1 MARPWARSGCRLARA
16 PPRHARPVPGVGDG
30 VIGSPPAFGA
40 GKSRFESESPSS
52 SCRHRP
58 RRSVIPQE
66 PPVSAAGKPTV
77 AAVVVL
83 AAGQGTRM
91 RSSTPKVLHALG
103 GRSLLGHVLAATA
116 PLRAQAT
123 VVVVGAGR
131 QAVEEHLR
139 AIAPTAL
146 PVVQEEQL
154 GSGEAAAVA
163 LAAVPE
169 VEGPVLLVNGDAPLL
184 RAATV
189 RALVEAHCNARNV
202 LTVLTA
208 EVEDPTGLGRIIRD
222 DDGGAVRAIVEERD
236 ATPEQ
241 RVIREINAGV
251 YVGEAAALRRTLAR
265 VGGDNDQGEQYLT
278 DVLGL
283 LVAEG
288 APVGGLRAEDPDDV
302 LGCNDRRE
310 LAARR
315 RVLNDRV
322 LDELM
327 RSGVTVI
334 DPQTTWVDVTATV
347 EPDALLEPGTQ
358 LRGSSSVATGAVVGP
373 DSTLVDTEVGAGASV
388 VRSHCL
394 SAVIGPE
401 VSVGPFAYLRP
412 GTRLG
417 AGAKVGTF
425 VETKNARIGEG
436 SKVPH
441 LSYVGDATIGVGTN
455 IGAATVF
462 VNYDGVAKHHTTIGD
477 HARTG
482 ADNMFVAPVTV
493 GDGAYTAAGSVITTD
508 VPPGAMAVARAR
520 QRNVAGWVRR
530 RRPGTPAAEA
540 AAAAESRAEV
550 DGERRSEASGAESD
564 Q

>member
-1 MARPWARSGCRLARA
+1 VIAQETS
-16 PPRHARPVPGVGDG
+16 VPD
-30 VIGSPPAFGA
+30 
-40 GKSRFESESPSS
+40 
-52 SCRHRP
+52 
-58 RRSVIPQE
+58 
-66 PPVSAAGKPTV
+66 AAGGATV

-91 RSSTPKVLHALG
+91 RSSTPKVLHPLG
-103 GRSLLGHVLAATA
+103 GRSMLGHVLAAA
-116 PLRAQAT
+116 EPLGAEAT

-131 QAVEEHLR
+131 SAVEEHLAR
-139 AIAPTAL
+139 IAPGAL
-146 PVVQEEQL
+146 PVVQEEQR
-154 GSGEAAAVA
+154 GSGHAAAVA
-163 LAAVPE
+163 LAAVPDL
-169 VEGPVLLVNGDAPLL
+169 EGPVLLVNGDAPLL

-189 RALVEAHCNARNV
+189 AELVDTHRRTGST

-208 EVEDPTGLGRIIRD
+208 EVDDPTGLGRIVRGA
-222 DDGGAVRAIVEERD
+222 DGGVQAIVEESD
-236 ATPEQ
+236 ATDEQ
-241 RVIREINAGV
+241 RAIREINAGV
-251 YVGEAAALRRTLAR
+251 YVADADALRRSLAR
-265 VGGDNDQGEQYLT
+265 IGADNEQGEQYFT

-288 APVGGLRAEDPDDV
+288 APVGGVIAADPDDV

-315 RVLNDRV
+315 RTLNDRV
-322 LDELM
+322 LDDLM
-327 RSGVTVI
+327 RAGVTVV

-347 EPDALLEPGTQ
+347 EPDAVLE
-358 LRGSSSVATGAVVGP
+358 
-373 DSTLVDTEVGAGASV
+373 
-388 VRSHCL
+388 
-394 SAVIGPE
+394 
-401 VSVGPFAYLRP
+401 P

-417 AGAKVGTF
+417 TKAKIGAF
-425 VETKNARIGEG
+425 VETKNADIGAG

-441 LSYVGDATIGVGTN
+441 LSYVGDATIGQGTN

-493 GDGAYTAAGSVITTD
+493 GDGAYTAAGSVITSD
-508 VPPGAMAVARAR
+508 VPPGAMAIARAP
-520 QRNVAGWVRR
+520 QRNVGGWVRR

-540 AAAAESRAEV
+540 AEAAERRAEAAAE
-550 DGERRSEASGAESD
+550 GRSETPATDHE